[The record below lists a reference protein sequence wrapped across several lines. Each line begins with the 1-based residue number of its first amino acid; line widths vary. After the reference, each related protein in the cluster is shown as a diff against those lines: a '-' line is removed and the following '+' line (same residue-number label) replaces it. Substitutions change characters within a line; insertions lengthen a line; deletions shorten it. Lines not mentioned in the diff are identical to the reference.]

1 MNCDVSKVESI
12 KERINKAR
20 AFKEAHKSHL
30 KQSYTPWCT
39 GCRQQYKD
47 STCDKV
53 KKEGKRIRE
62 WNDSLKYD
70 KNIKNIGTMCKNIL
84 TDINSLPSSEK
95 DMDFIKLELS
105 KTEYDNKVNN

>member
-39 GCRQQYKD
+39 DCRQQYKD
-47 STCDKV
+47 STCKQVEKD
-53 KKEGKRIRE
+53 GKRIRE
-62 WNDSLKYD
+62 WNDSLKYIENLEVNERVQE
-70 KNIKNIGTMCKNIL
+70 KAHEKVIKEVI
-84 TDINSLPSSEK
+84 D
-95 DMDFIKLELS
+95 
-105 KTEYDNKVNN
+105 